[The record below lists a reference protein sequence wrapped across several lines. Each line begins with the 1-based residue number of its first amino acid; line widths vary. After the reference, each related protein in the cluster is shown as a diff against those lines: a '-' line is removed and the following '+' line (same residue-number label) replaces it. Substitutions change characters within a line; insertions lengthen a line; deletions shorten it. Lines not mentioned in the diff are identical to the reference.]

1 MPTPSSISK
10 ELFIA
15 FKYSFVYLKGGQV
28 KHSRL
33 SYKMSRT
40 LPTRLARAVSY
51 SKAVFKAPFTPP
63 LENLPMTDT
72 TLVKNTSK
80 RGFASMDPQRQREIA
95 SLGGK
100 PAHASGKAHEFNSS
114 EAREAGRKGG
124 RAGRRNADASGNS
137 PSQS

>member
-1 MPTPSSISK
+1 MPTPASISK
-10 ELFIA
+10 ESFIA
-15 FKYSFVYLKGGQV
+15 FKYSFVYLKADQA
-28 KHSRL
+28 KHSHL

-40 LPTRLARAVSY
+40 LLTRLARVVSY

-100 PAHASGKAHEFNSS
+100 AAHASGKAHEFNSS

-137 PSQS
+137 PSQN

>member
-1 MPTPSSISK
+1 MD
-10 ELFIA
+10 A
-15 FKYSFVYLKGGQV
+15 QA

-100 PAHASGKAHEFNSS
+100 AAHASGKAHEFNSS

-124 RAGRRNADASGNS
+124 RAGRRNADAKDNS